1 MLNQS
6 QRTLSGH
13 IQLKFKES
21 ILQATGTQNQL
32 TLKLTSMVEF
42 GNRTKSNSRSK
53 SWAIELNRTL
63 HFRTLDSCKTRD
75 ENQCNKCLEV
85 QLFRYNTASFLVFF
99 VNAHISGKWLQMRSK
114 GYTKTATLR

>member
-13 IQLKFKES
+13 IQLKSKES

-53 SWAIELNRTL
+53 TCTIELNRTL
-63 HFRTLDSCKTRD
+63 HFRTLDSCKTGD

-99 VNAHISGKWLQMRSK
+99 VNAPISGKWLQMRSK

>member
-6 QRTLSGH
+6 QRTLSGP
-13 IQLKFKES
+13 IQLKSKES

-63 HFRTLDSCKTRD
+63 HFRTLDSCKTGV
-75 ENQCNKCLEV
+75 ENQCNKCLEA

-99 VNAHISGKWLQMRSK
+99 VNAPISGKWLQMRSK